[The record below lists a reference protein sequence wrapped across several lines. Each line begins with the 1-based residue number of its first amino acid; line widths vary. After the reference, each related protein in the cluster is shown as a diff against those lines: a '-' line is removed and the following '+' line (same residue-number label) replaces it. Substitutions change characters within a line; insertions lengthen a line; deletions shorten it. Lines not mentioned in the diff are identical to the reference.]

1 MVERKLYKTKLC
13 VLYQRGR
20 CSRQY
25 CNFAHGSAE
34 LRGSFN
40 GSNRSVVFLQFVENV
55 VFSSS
60 DFCMND
66 TAKGHPNALSHFILQ
81 CAYSW
86 RMWYFLMISPQK
98 INGKGSLGFLGWE
111 LYTTDANIL
120 HVEGYRRQEYRE
132 GRDLRERL
140 DRMRSPLNNSPG
152 RGDPK
157 ARHSSR
163 GDSPRSLGKRI
174 DRNHRKRKHLD
185 GHSDYSGRMS
195 EGTEDQTNDKRQTS
209 SDTKLRINEQ
219 LQLREIQ
226 SEIKI
231 LESDKLQLEMY
242 LEDKVKEADTLTLKI
257 HELEMQLSKEEEERK
272 RFTTNIKK
280 FIKAHNRHLQLQDEL
295 KRSHAQLQKLGEQL
309 DLDAAA
315 PGIEDDSRINTMS
328 DDVTGGSSPMNGVQ
342 MNYSPRGK
350 GMLGQLGK
358 LEWKAF
364 RQSGNHDQLINAD
377 VDAYN
382 GRGPLAYEDKSRIG
396 INQSADIASADKY
409 KVSERG
415 LTLPST
421 CIAAHAIDEDVDIVE
436 VDDKLQGTG
445 AASTGAET
453 DYKGDDENVDV
464 DGVDEETVEVDI
476 V

>member
-40 GSNRSVVFLQFVENV
+40 
-55 VFSSS
+55 
-60 DFCMND
+60 
-66 TAKGHPNALSHFILQ
+66 
-81 CAYSW
+81 
-86 RMWYFLMISPQK
+86 
-98 INGKGSLGFLGWE
+98 
-111 LYTTDANIL
+111 
-120 HVEGYRRQEYRE
+120 
-132 GRDLRERL
+132 
-140 DRMRSPLNNSPG
+140 
-152 RGDPK
+152 
-157 ARHSSR
+157 

-272 RFTTNIKK
+272 RFTTKIKK

-342 MNYSPRGK
+342 MNYSPQRKRSRVFLEIHDASNPVNPVGGMTEIGK
-350 GMLGQLGK
+350 IRVGK
-358 LEWKAF
+358 LS

-453 DYKGDDENVDV
+453 DPDP
-464 DGVDEETVEVDI
+464 EELAVFQNEQLPLRPLEWVVEQL
-476 V
+476 

>member
-40 GSNRSVVFLQFVENV
+40 G
-55 VFSSS
+55 
-60 DFCMND
+60 
-66 TAKGHPNALSHFILQ
+66 
-81 CAYSW
+81 
-86 RMWYFLMISPQK
+86 
-98 INGKGSLGFLGWE
+98 
-111 LYTTDANIL
+111 
-120 HVEGYRRQEYRE
+120 RQEYRE

-209 SDTKLRINEQ
+209 SDTKLRVNE
-219 LQLREIQ
+219 QLREIQ

-257 HELEMQLSKEEEERK
+257 HELEMQLSKEVEERK
-272 RFTTNIKK
+272 RFTTKIKK

-342 MNYSPRGK
+342 MNYSPQRK
-350 GMLGQLGK
+350 RSRVFLEIHDASNPGMLVNPVGGMTEIGKIRVGK
-358 LEWKAF
+358 LS
-364 RQSGNHDQLINAD
+364 RQSGNHDQLINSKKPEAD

-396 INQSADIASADKY
+396 INQSADIASTDKY

-421 CIAAHAIDEDVDIVE
+421 CIAAHAIDEDVEVVE
-436 VDDKLQGTG
+436 VDDKLQGAG
-445 AASTGAET
+445 AASTGAVT
-453 DYKGDDENVDV
+453 DVTLKSLRLPFLPPPPPPIPPNVYLQYKGDDENVDV

>member
-40 GSNRSVVFLQFVENV
+40 G
-55 VFSSS
+55 
-60 DFCMND
+60 
-66 TAKGHPNALSHFILQ
+66 
-81 CAYSW
+81 
-86 RMWYFLMISPQK
+86 
-98 INGKGSLGFLGWE
+98 
-111 LYTTDANIL
+111 
-120 HVEGYRRQEYRE
+120 RQEYRE

-163 GDSPRSLGKRI
+163 GKIPTSLQ
-174 DRNHRKRKHLD
+174 RKHLD

-195 EGTEDQTNDKRQTS
+195 DGTEDQTNDKRQTS

-219 LQLREIQ
+219 LREIH

-231 LESDKLQLEMY
+231 LESDKRQLEMY

-257 HELEMQLSKEEEERK
+257 HELEMQLSKEKEEG
-272 RFTTNIKK
+272 
-280 FIKAHNRHLQLQDEL
+280 

-328 DDVTGGSSPMNGVQ
+328 DDVTGGSSPMNGGQ
-342 MNYSPRGK
+342 MNYSPQRKRSRVFLEIHDASNQVNPVGEMTEIGK
-350 GMLGQLGK
+350 IRVGK
-358 LEWKAF
+358 LS
-364 RQSGNHDQLINAD
+364 RQSGNHDQLTNSKKPEAD

-436 VDDKLQGTG
+436 VDDKLQ
-445 AASTGAET
+445 EL
-453 DYKGDDENVDV
+453 ELLLL
-464 DGVDEETVEVDI
+464 ELRQM
-476 V
+476 